1 MSHTGNTSKMKKF
14 ANKTVWITGASSG
27 IGEATAYRFAQE
39 GARVIV
45 TALEADLLEQ
55 VVARCKELGAPDAAA
70 LPFDLSD
77 SDGLDALAEKAWSQF
92 DGIDILY
99 NNAGISQRGTTVETE
114 MRVIRKVM
122 DIDYFAPVILT
133 KNILPRMIAR
143 GGGQLVVTT
152 SIAGR
157 FGFPL
162 RCAYSSAKHALYG
175 FFETVQAETYDQNI
189 RVTIVCPGRVQTNI
203 SKYALEKDGRQHGK
217 MDAGQAGGV
226 TPQQAANKI
235 VKAVYRKK
243 REVLVG
249 RYELLMAYIKQFFPG
264 LAARLARKIKPM

>member
-1 MSHTGNTSKMKKF
+1 MKGKF
-14 ANKTVWITGASSG
+14 EGKVVWITGASSG
-27 IGEATAYRFAQE
+27 IGEATAYRMARE
-39 GARVIV
+39 GATLIV
-45 TALEADLLEQ
+45 TALEDDLLQQ
-55 VVARCKELGAPDAAA
+55 VVQRCRELGAPAAAA

-77 SDGLDALAEKAWSQF
+77 TDGLPSLADKAWALY
-92 DGIDILY
+92 GRIDIFY

-122 DIDYFAPVILT
+122 DIDYYAPVVLT
-133 KNILPRMIAR
+133 KSVLPRMIER

-152 SIAGR
+152 SIAGC
-157 FGFPL
+157 FGFPM

-175 FFETVQAETYDQNI
+175 FFETVQAECYAQGI
-189 RVTIVCPGRVQTNI
+189 RVTILFPGRVRTNI

-226 TPQQAANKI
+226 TPEQAADKI
-235 VKAVYRKK
+235 TRAVYRKR

-249 RYELLMAYIKQFFPG
+249 RKELLMAYIKRFFPG
-264 LAARLARKIKPM
+264 LCARLARSIKPM

>member
-1 MSHTGNTSKMKKF
+1 MSKKF
-14 ANKTVWITGASSG
+14 NNKVVWITGASSG

-39 GARVIV
+39 GARIIV
-45 TALEADLLEQ
+45 TALEADLLEG
-55 VVARCKELGAPDAAA
+55 VVNRCKELGAPDAAA

-77 SDGLDALAEKAWSQF
+77 SDGLDALAEKAWNQF
-92 DGIDILY
+92 GGIDVLY

-122 DIDYFAPVILT
+122 DIDYYAPVILT
-133 KNILPRMIAR
+133 KNILPRMIER

-162 RCAYSSAKHALYG
+162 RCTYSSAKHALYG

-203 SKYALEKDGRQHGK
+203 SKYALEKDGKQHGK

-226 TPQQAANKI
+226 TPQQAADKI
-235 VKAVYRKK
+235 VKAVYKKK

-249 RYELLMAYIKQFFPG
+249 RYELLMAYIKQFCPG
-264 LAARLARKIKPM
+264 LAAKLARRIKPM

>member
-1 MSHTGNTSKMKKF
+1 MQKF
-14 ANKTVWITGASSG
+14 ANKVVWITGASSG

-39 GARVIV
+39 GARIIV
-45 TALEADLLEQ
+45 TALEADLLEA
-55 VVARCKELGAPDAAA
+55 VADKCKELGSPDAAA

-77 SDGLDALAEKAWSQF
+77 TDGLDSLADQAWNRF
-92 DGIDILY
+92 GHIDIFY

-122 DIDYFAPVILT
+122 DIDYFAPVVLT
-133 KNILPRMIAR
+133 KNILPRMIER

-175 FFETVQAETYDQNI
+175 FFETVQAETYDQDI

-226 TPQQAANKI
+226 TPQQAADKI
-235 VKAVYRKK
+235 VRAIYKRK
-243 REVLVG
+243 REVMVG
-249 RYELLMAYIKQFFPG
+249 RYELLMAYIKQFCPS